1 MTGRGTRTSAADV
14 RGCLIGGALGDAY
27 GGVAERGR
35 LCLSDDT
42 QMTLATCE
50 TIADTGRVDPAAIAA
65 TFRAWFAARRFSG
78 LGSATLKA
86 LRDLQAGAHWA
97 LAGARGEMAAGNG
110 GAMRIAPLAF
120 VLDGVSER
128 QLIRDVV
135 RITHHSDEAYVGA
148 LAVVTALQ
156 LTWPSSVGELLE
168 ATAESLP
175 DSRVRDQVEAVRTS
189 GVAQDVGEVARRFG
203 SSGYVVETVPLALVA
218 AWQVAE
224 RGWQPVLTELETAGG
239 DTDTIASIAGQL
251 AGARLGVERLPGEM
265 LEALTERDELTI
277 TVESFATHLEARNRS
292 DVSE

>member
-1 MTGRGTRTSAADV
+1 MTDRGAPARVASI
-14 RGCLIGGALGDAY
+14 RGCLLGGALGDAY
-27 GGVAERGR
+27 GGIAERGR

-50 TIADTGRVDPAAIAA
+50 AIARGGRVDPAVIAE

-78 LGSATLKA
+78 LGSSTLKA
-86 LRDLQAGAHWA
+86 LRDLQVGAHWA

-120 VLDGVSER
+120 VLDGKSER

-156 LTWPSSVGELLE
+156 LAWPSSVEELLG

-175 DSRVRDQVEAVRTS
+175 DSRVRDRIEAVRFS
-189 GVAQDVGEVARRFG
+189 GVAQDIVRVAGRFG

-218 AWQVAE
+218 AWQVFE
-224 RGWQPVLTELETAGG
+224 RGFQPVLAELDTAGG
-239 DTDTIASIAGQL
+239 DTDTVASIAGQV
-251 AGARLGVERLPGEM
+251 AGAQLDPGRLPGDM
-265 LEALTERDELTI
+265 LDALTEREELTSA
-277 TVESFATHLEARNRS
+277 VESFARHLEARNRS
-292 DVSE
+292 